1 MCRLV
6 SQIARS
12 DRRFEDIADFET
24 VKDIGT
30 LQRVT
35 RQAQCV
41 IDRRQNDVAYW
52 KARVATLMGWQQ
64 GRGQR
69 RVSRKAPPAA
79 VPSKG
84 DADTGEHGVAAVVD
98 K

>member
-52 KARVATLMGWQQ
+52 KARVAALMGWHQ
-64 GRGQR
+64 GLEDPPSSSSSGIRWR
-69 RVSRKAPPAA
+69 RIRKEA
-79 VPSKG
+79 
-84 DADTGEHGVAAVVD
+84 
-98 K
+98 